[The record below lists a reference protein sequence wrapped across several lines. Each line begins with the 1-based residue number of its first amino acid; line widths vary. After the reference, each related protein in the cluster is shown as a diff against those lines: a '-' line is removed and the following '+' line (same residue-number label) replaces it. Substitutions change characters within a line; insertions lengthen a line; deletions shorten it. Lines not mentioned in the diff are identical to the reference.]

1 MMNAKLFLKN
11 NMPWCTAYDFSNSSI
26 NKPEKT
32 LFTIPKSACT
42 RKSQIPALKRKDG
55 TPVQTAY

>member
-1 MMNAKLFLKN
+1 MNAKLFLKN
-11 NMPWCTAYDFSNSSI
+11 NMPWCTAYDFSNSSM

-42 RKSQIPALKRKDG
+42 RKS
-55 TPVQTAY
+55 